1 MVFKRRNPKTW
12 SATLTEAVYPKG
24 GWSRAVRYVQHR
36 LQRLPG
42 SPETIARGIWAGVFI
57 TFSPLL
63 GLHMIG
69 AAALAFM
76 IRGNMIAAL
85 LATFIGNPITYVP
98 IAASSLGIGYALLG
112 GDKPGQAKR
121 SLLQKFGDASSD
133 LWNNIKVQ
141 FTGGDPEWSHL
152 LRFWDEVFLPYLL
165 GGLVAGAFFATLSYY
180 LTVPIIRAYQNRRR
194 GQLRDKLAALKDK
207 AVATAKRDGSKTEE

>member
-1 MVFKRRNPKTW
+1 MVFKRRTPKTW

-24 GWSRAVRYVQHR
+24 GWGRAVRYVQHR

-42 SPETIARGIWAGVFI
+42 SPETIARGIAAGVFI

-69 AAALAFM
+69 AAALAFVV
-76 IRGNMIAAL
+76 RGNMIAAL

-112 GDKPGQAKR
+112 GGSAGQAKR
-121 SLLQKFGDASSD
+121 SILQKFGDASSD
-133 LWNNIKVQ
+133 LWYNLRSV
-141 FTGGDPEWSHL
+141 FTGEATEWSHL
-152 LRFWDEVFLPYLL
+152 IRFWNEVFLPYLV
-165 GGLVAGAFFATLSYY
+165 GGLIAGGIFAIISFY
-180 LTVPIIRAYQNRRR
+180 LTVPVIRVYQNRRR
-194 GQLRDKLAALKDK
+194 GRLRDKLAQIKDR
-207 AVATAKRDGSKTEE
+207 AVATAKRDGSKTED